1 MNRSVGTSRQCAL
14 ARHAERRL
22 EQISGTMPGG
32 GSIAWRIKARSGFGG
47 GAGCGSGFLVPA
59 AITLLGSR
67 NGTRRQ
73 GGTCADQQM
82 NERGLM
88 SATGETVG
96 RGENVQRIGVIG
108 LGSMG
113 MGMARRLVGAGFR
126 VAGYDVREEAG
137 AALAAAGGGHAASP
151 AEAAAQADIL
161 LVMVVNAAQVDAVLF
176 GTGGAAA
183 ALPRGA
189 VVMLSVT
196 VPPSFAAATAKRLE
210 ASGHLMLDAPVSGGA
225 VGATNGTL
233 TVMGSG
239 PEAAFAKA
247 EAALAAVAGKIY
259 RLGEAAGVGSTVK
272 TVNQLLAGIH
282 IAAAA
287 EAMALG
293 VRAGAD
299 ARALYE
305 VISNSAGA
313 SWMFGNRVPH
323 MLAGDYTPLSA
334 VDIFVKDLGLVL
346 DTGRELRF
354 PLPLAGAAHQLF
366 LMAAA
371 AGLGREDDSAVVKV
385 YEKLAGITVGAAKS

>member
-1 MNRSVGTSRQCAL
+1 
-14 ARHAERRL
+14 
-22 EQISGTMPGG
+22 
-32 GSIAWRIKARSGFGG
+32 
-47 GAGCGSGFLVPA
+47 
-59 AITLLGSR
+59 
-67 NGTRRQ
+67 
-73 GGTCADQQM
+73 
-82 NERGLM
+82 M
-88 SATGETVG
+88 S
-96 RGENVQRIGVIG
+96 GENVQRIGVIG

-113 MGMARRLVGAGFR
+113 MGMARRLVEAGFR
-126 VAGYDVREEAG
+126 VTGFDVREAASG
-137 AALAAAGGGHAASP
+137 ALAAAGGVQAASP
-151 AEAAAQADIL
+151 ADAARDADIL

-176 GTGGAAA
+176 GENGAIA

-189 VVMLSVT
+189 VVMLSAT
-196 VPPSFAAATAKRLE
+196 VPPSFAVATAARLAE
-210 ASGHLMLDAPVSGGA
+210 SGHLMLDAPVSGGA
-225 VGATNGTL
+225 AGATKGTL

-247 EAALAAVAGKIY
+247 EAALEAVAGKVY
-259 RLGEAAGVGSTVK
+259 RLGETAGIGSTVK
-272 TVNQLLAGIH
+272 TVNQLLAGVH

-299 ARALYE
+299 ATTLYE

-334 VDIFVKDLGLVL
+334 VEIFVKDLGLVL

-354 PLPLAGAAHQLF
+354 PLPLAGTAHQLF

-371 AGLGREDDSAVVKV
+371 AGFGREDDAAVVKV
-385 YEKLAGITVGAAKS
+385 YEKLAGIDVSGGGKPT

>member
-1 MNRSVGTSRQCAL
+1 MSAVGET
-14 ARHAERRL
+14 
-22 EQISGTMPGG
+22 
-32 GSIAWRIKARSGFGG
+32 
-47 GAGCGSGFLVPA
+47 
-59 AITLLGSR
+59 
-67 NGTRRQ
+67 TRR
-73 GGTCADQQM
+73 
-82 NERGLM
+82 
-88 SATGETVG
+88 V
-96 RGENVQRIGVIG
+96 GVIG

-113 MGMARRLVGAGFR
+113 LGMARRLVDAGFR
-126 VAGYDVREEAG
+126 VAGYDIRETAS
-137 AALAAAGGGHAASP
+137 AALAAAGGTQARNP
-151 AEAAAQADIL
+151 AEAARAADIL
-161 LVMVVNAAQVDAVLF
+161 VVMVVNAAQVDAVLF
-176 GTGGAAA
+176 GTDAAVG

-189 VVMLSVT
+189 VVMLSST
-196 VPPSFAAATAKRLE
+196 VPPSFAVATASRLAE
-210 ASGHLMLDAPVSGGA
+210 SGHLMLDAPVSGGA
-225 VGATNGTL
+225 AGAAGGSL

-239 PEAAFAKA
+239 PQAAFAKA
-247 EAALAAVAGKIY
+247 EEALAAIAGKVY
-259 RLGEAAGVGSTVK
+259 RLGDAAGVGSTVK

-299 ARALYE
+299 ARTLYE
-305 VISNSAGA
+305 VISHSAGA

-371 AGLGREDDSAVVKV
+371 AGLGREDDAAVVKV
-385 YEKLAGITVGAAKS
+385 YEKLAGITVGGGQKPP

>member
-1 MNRSVGTSRQCAL
+1 
-14 ARHAERRL
+14 
-22 EQISGTMPGG
+22 
-32 GSIAWRIKARSGFGG
+32 
-47 GAGCGSGFLVPA
+47 
-59 AITLLGSR
+59 
-67 NGTRRQ
+67 
-73 GGTCADQQM
+73 
-82 NERGLM
+82 M
-88 SATGETVG
+88 S
-96 RGENVQRIGVIG
+96 GENVQRIGVIG

-113 MGMARRLVGAGFR
+113 MGMARRLVAAGFR
-126 VAGYDVREEAG
+126 VAGYDVRAAAS
-137 AALAAAGGGHAASP
+137 AALAAAGGVQAGSP
-151 AEAAAQADIL
+151 AEAAHDADML
-161 LVMVVNAAQVDAVLF
+161 VVMVVNAAQVDAVLF
-176 GTGGAAA
+176 GENGAVG

-189 VVMLSVT
+189 VVMLSAT
-196 VPPSFAAATAKRLE
+196 VPPSFAVATAARLAE
-210 ASGHLMLDAPVSGGA
+210 SGHLMLDAPVSGGA
-225 VGATNGTL
+225 AGAAKGTL

-239 PEAAFAKA
+239 PTAAFTKA
-247 EAALAAVAGKIY
+247 EAALAAVAGKVY
-259 RLGEAAGVGSTVK
+259 RLGEAAGIGSTVK

-299 ARALYE
+299 AKALYE

-323 MLAGDYTPLSA
+323 MLAGDYTSLSA

-371 AGLGREDDSAVVKV
+371 AGLGREDDAAVVKV
-385 YEKLAGITVGAAKS
+385 YEKLAGIDVSGGRKPT

>member
-1 MNRSVGTSRQCAL
+1 
-14 ARHAERRL
+14 
-22 EQISGTMPGG
+22 
-32 GSIAWRIKARSGFGG
+32 
-47 GAGCGSGFLVPA
+47 
-59 AITLLGSR
+59 
-67 NGTRRQ
+67 
-73 GGTCADQQM
+73 
-82 NERGLM
+82 M
-88 SATGETVG
+88 SAVG
-96 RGENVQRIGVIG
+96 DSIQRVGVIG

-113 MGMARRLVGAGFR
+113 MGMARRLIDAGLH
-126 VAGYDVREEAG
+126 VAGYDVREAAS
-137 AALAAAGGGHAASP
+137 AALAAAGGTQAPSP
-151 AEAAAQADIL
+151 AAAAQAADML
-161 LVMVVNAAQVDAVLF
+161 VVMVVNAAQVDTVLF
-176 GTGGAAA
+176 GADGAVA

-189 VVMLSVT
+189 VVMLSST
-196 VPPSFAAATAKRLE
+196 VPPSFAVATAARLA
-210 ASGHLMLDAPVSGGA
+210 ASSHLMLDAPVSGGA
-225 VGATNGTL
+225 AGAANGTL

-239 PEAAFAKA
+239 PPAAFAKA
-247 EAALAAVAGKIY
+247 ERVLAAVAGKVY
-259 RLGEAAGVGSTVK
+259 RLGDAAGIGSTVK

-299 ARALYE
+299 ARTLYE
-305 VISNSAGA
+305 VIGNSAGA

-371 AGLGREDDSAVVKV
+371 AGLGREDDAAVVKV
-385 YEKLAGITVGAAKS
+385 YEKLAGISVGGSRQPP

>member
-1 MNRSVGTSRQCAL
+1 
-14 ARHAERRL
+14 
-22 EQISGTMPGG
+22 
-32 GSIAWRIKARSGFGG
+32 
-47 GAGCGSGFLVPA
+47 
-59 AITLLGSR
+59 
-67 NGTRRQ
+67 
-73 GGTCADQQM
+73 
-82 NERGLM
+82 M
-88 SATGETVG
+88 S
-96 RGENVQRIGVIG
+96 GENVQRVGVIG

-113 MGMARRLVGAGFR
+113 MGMARRLVEGGFR
-126 VAGYDVREEAG
+126 VAGYDIREAAS
-137 AALAAAGGGHAASP
+137 AALAAAGGVLATSP
-151 AEAAAQADIL
+151 AEAAKAADIL
-161 LVMVVNAAQVDAVLF
+161 IVMVVNAAQVDAVLF
-176 GTGGAAA
+176 GVDGAVA

-189 VVMLSVT
+189 VIMLSST
-196 VPPSFAAATAKRLE
+196 VPPSFAVATAARLAE
-210 ASGHLMLDAPVSGGA
+210 SGHLMLDAPVSGGA
-225 VGATNGTL
+225 AGAQKGTL

-239 PEAAFAKA
+239 PPDAFAKA
-247 EAALAAVAGKIY
+247 ESALAAVAGKVY
-259 RLGEAAGVGSTVK
+259 RLGETAGIGSTVK

-299 ARALYE
+299 AKTLYE

-371 AGLGREDDSAVVKV
+371 AGLGREDDAAVVKV
-385 YEKLAGITVGAAKS
+385 YEKLAGISVSGGTKPP